1 MARRRFLLQLRT
13 SDLDW
18 MGHVNNALY
27 AEYLMEA
34 RVDLAYDFRGG
45 NLTLPDLATVVAEA
59 DITYKAPLHFRPE
72 PVAIDTWVERIGHTS
87 YTLGHEVLEPDG
99 STVYATARTVMVQVD
114 KGTAR
119 PRSIGDPFRRYL
131 EQFVDPDAPA

>member
-45 NLTLPDLATVVAEA
+45 SLTLPDLATVVANQE
-59 DITYKAPLHFRPE
+59 IGYQAPLHYRPG

-87 YTLGHEVLEPDG
+87 YTLGHEVREPEGDV
-99 STVYATARTVMVQVD
+99 VYATARTVMVQVD
-114 KGTAR
+114 KSTGK
-119 PRSIGDPFRRYL
+119 PRNIGDPFRLYL
-131 EQFVDPDAPA
+131 ELFVDPDGPA

>member
-18 MGHVNNALY
+18 LGHVNNALY

-45 NLTLPDLATVVAEA
+45 SLTLPDLATVVANQ
-59 DITYKAPLHFRPE
+59 DITYKQPLHYRPE

-87 YTLGHEVLEPDG
+87 YTLGHIVHEPD
-99 STVYATARTVMVQVD
+99 SDVVYATARTVMVQVD
-114 KGTAR
+114 KSTGR
-119 PRSIGDPFRRYL
+119 PRNIGDPFRLYL
-131 EQFVDPDAPA
+131 EQFVDPGTSE